1 MASINNVARHILS
14 NYKSLTT
21 MKLQKLV
28 FYSQAHA
35 LATTGRPLFESDFQ
49 AWRGGP
55 VAVDLYH
62 LHRGKFFV
70 SASEIPDQGD
80 ELSENEIQ
88 IIDQV
93 RAELGNL
100 SGRELSERTHR
111 EQPWIGARGD
121 LEPGDPGNV
130 VITKKS
136 MTDYYRSNPVI
147 TSR

>member
-35 LATTGRPLFESDFQ
+35 LATTGHPLFESDFQ

-70 SASEIPDQGD
+70 SESEIPDRGT
-80 ELSENEIQ
+80 ELTENEIR
-88 IIDQV
+88 IVDQV
-93 RAELGNL
+93 RDELGSL
-100 SGRELSERTHR
+100 SGRELSERTHS
-111 EQPWIGARGD
+111 EQPWIGARRNLG
-121 LEPGDPGNV
+121 PGDPGNV
-130 VITKKS
+130 VITKES
-136 MTDYYRSNPVI
+136 MTDYYRLNPVI
-147 TSR
+147 TPR